1 LQFIKFFK
9 FLTWLRKANYIKM
22 KVLVIYFRNFSY
34 QPASKTLAD
43 AEDVTKGGEFGNCIA
58 AFIQVE
64 EADENKDILS
74 REKKLVNHLKWTARK
89 NDTNTIIL
97 HSFAHLSESRASV
110 TFTKSL
116 FDEAEKRLQNA
127 GYQTTQTPFGYFLD
141 LKIDAPGYSLAR
153 IWASL

>member
-1 LQFIKFFK
+1 
-9 FLTWLRKANYIKM
+9 M
-22 KVLVIYFRNFSY
+22 KVLVIYCNAFSY
-34 QPASKTLAD
+34 SPASKTLPNVED
-43 AEDVTKGGEFGNCIA
+43 IAEGKTFENCIT

-64 EADENKDILS
+64 EADEEKDILS

-89 NDTNTIIL
+89 NNTNTVIL
-97 HSFAHLSESRASV
+97 HSFAHLSDSRASLV
-110 TFTKSL
+110 FTKSL

-127 GYQTTQTPFGYFLD
+127 GYTTAQTPFGYFLD